1 MMAATTGTNRRG
13 IAGSPASYI
22 ALLAAVTAVLQMIPF
37 SVVLGPGVSF
47 PLSLAISGLIGV
59 LLGPWAGTLSVL
71 IGSGIGVM
79 IAPHTAF
86 MGPLTILVL
95 AAGALAGGLMSHGKK
110 LWVAGYLIAAS
121 VIWWVLY
128 LVTAGMP
135 KNLVVMLQ
143 PWRYLVAAAMLLIP
157 GLAEKATT
165 MLRSPNKLSL
175 AMALGFF
182 IWISSQVDHT
192 LSSIIGNQLIFQIPE
207 EVWQILIVGVIG
219 AERGALTLVG
229 MVIGT
234 GVITGLRQ
242 MGVRRPENSVW

>member
-1 MMAATTGTNRRG
+1 MAAAGEVKRRG

-59 LLGPWAGTLSVL
+59 LLGPTAGTLSVA
-71 IGSGIGVM
+71 IGSGLGVM

-95 AAGALAGGLMSHGKK
+95 AASALAGGLMAHGKK
-110 LWVAGYLIAAS
+110 LWVVAYLIAAS
-121 VIWWVLY
+121 LLWWAIY
-128 LVTAGMP
+128 LVMSGFP
-135 KNLVVMLQ
+135 KNWVVMLQ

-157 GLAEKATT
+157 GLTEKAVA
-165 MLRSPNKLSL
+165 MLRSPNKLPL
-175 AMALGFF
+175 AVALGFF

-192 LSSIIGNQLIFQIPE
+192 LSSIIGNELIFQIPE
-207 EVWQILIVGVIG
+207 EVWNVLIVGVIG

-242 MGVRRPENSVW
+242 MGVRRPEKSVW